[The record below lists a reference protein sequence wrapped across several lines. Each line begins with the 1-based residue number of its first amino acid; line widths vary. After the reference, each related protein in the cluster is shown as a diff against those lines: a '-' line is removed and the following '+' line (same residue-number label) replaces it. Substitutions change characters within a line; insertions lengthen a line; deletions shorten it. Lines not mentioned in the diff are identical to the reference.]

1 MENGSSMESLIRS
14 MRQSQDSI
22 TCTCHMTTCCGGNTA
37 LALTVYRIVHYY
49 KNTEFFSRA
58 DQNFTRCYKWS
69 RITVASDPPL
79 EKHF

>member
-1 MENGSSMESLIRS
+1 MESLIRS

-22 TCTCHMTTCCGGNTA
+22 TCTCHMTTCCCGNTA

-69 RITVASDPPL
+69 GVTVASDPPL
-79 EKHF
+79 ENHF